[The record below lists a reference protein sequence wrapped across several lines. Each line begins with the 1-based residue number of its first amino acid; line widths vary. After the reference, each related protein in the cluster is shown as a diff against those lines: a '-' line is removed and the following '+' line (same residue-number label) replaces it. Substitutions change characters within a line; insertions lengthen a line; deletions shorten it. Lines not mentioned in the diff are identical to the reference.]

1 MAELELSIMSR
12 GPTTVA
18 DLQPLLDQFEAEQRV
33 HVRLRVLN
41 WDTAWADLLKVALYQ
56 YGPDV
61 SEIGSTWLS
70 SFVAMDALQPFVSSG
85 ASAAGDPS
93 VFLSS
98 SWQSGMLTQRMGEPA
113 LPWAIP
119 WWADTRI
126 IFYRRD
132 LLAQA
137 GVDLAQAAFD
147 SPEHL
152 AQTLAQLEAA
162 GVPIPWV
169 VPTHQSRMTVHNV
182 ASWVWGSG
190 GDFIS
195 DDGRHVLFDQPETQA
210 GICAYLDLARF
221 LAEPARG
228 LDDTQSDGLFG
239 QGQAAAAIS
248 GPWLLQ
254 FASPEVVA
262 HVGMAFPPGIPFV
275 GGSHLVLWKHAVHDT
290 TAVKLIRFLTGQHV
304 QSSYGRQAGLLPT
317 RHDVLSNPPFS
328 DDPLYQVVAQGL
340 KMGRSF
346 PSVPL
351 WGLVEEKLNEVLS
364 HLWADLLANPHL
376 NLEKAVAEHLEPL
389 AHRLDLTLRSRQ

>member
-12 GPTTVA
+12 GPTTIA

-33 HVRLRVLN
+33 HVRVRVLN

-61 SEIGSTWLS
+61 SEIGTTWLS
-70 SFVAMDALQPFVSSG
+70 SFVAMDALQPFGGSG
-85 ASAAGDPS
+85 TSVAGDPS
-93 VFLSS
+93 AFLSS
-98 SWQSGMLTQRMGEPA
+98 SWQSGMLAQRLGEPA

-126 IFYRRD
+126 IYYRRD
-132 LLAQA
+132 ILAQA
-137 GVDLAQAAFD
+137 GVDLVQSAFD
-147 SPEHL
+147 SPVHL
-152 AQTLAQLEAA
+152 AQTLGQLQAA

-182 ASWVWGSG
+182 AGWVWGAG
-190 GDFIS
+190 GDFIA
-195 DDGRHVLFDQPETQA
+195 DDGRHVLFDQAKART

-228 LDDTQSDGLFG
+228 LDDTQSDGLFH
-239 QGQAAAAIS
+239 QGQAAAVIS

-254 FASPEVVA
+254 FASPEVIA
-262 HVGMAFPPGIPFV
+262 QVGMAFPPGIPFV
-275 GGSHLVLWKHAVHDT
+275 GGSHLVLWKHAVHDAA
-290 TAVKLIRFLTGQHV
+290 AVKLIRFLTGQHV
-304 QSSYGRQAGLLPT
+304 QSSFGRRAGLLPT

-340 KMGRSF
+340 RMGRSF

-351 WGLVEEKLNEVLS
+351 WGLVEEKLNEVLG
-364 HLWADLLANPHL
+364 HLWADLLADLHL
-376 NLEKAVAEHLEPL
+376 DLGKAVAEHLEPL
-389 AHRLDLTLRSRQ
+389 ARRLNLTLRSRQ

>member
-18 DLQPLLDQFEAEQRV
+18 DLQPLLDQFETEQRV

-70 SFVAMDALQPFVSSG
+70 SFVAMDALQPFIGSG
-85 ASAAGDPS
+85 ALMAWDPS

-98 SWQSGMLTQRMGEPA
+98 SWQSGMLAQRMGEPA
-113 LPWAIP
+113 LLWAIP

-126 IFYRRD
+126 VYYRRD

-137 GVDLAQAAFD
+137 GVELAQPAFD

-152 AQTLAQLEAA
+152 AQTLAQLDAA

-182 ASWVWGSG
+182 ASWVWGAG
-190 GDFIS
+190 GDFVT
-195 DDGRHVLFDQPETQA
+195 DDGRRVLFERPEAQA
-210 GICAYLDLARF
+210 GMCAYLSLARF

-228 LDDTQSDGLFG
+228 LDDTQSDGLFS

-254 FASPEVVA
+254 FALPEVIA
-262 HVGMAFPPGIPFV
+262 QVGMACPPGIPFV
-275 GGSHLVLWKHAVHDT
+275 GGSHLVLWKHAVHD
-290 TAVKLIRFLTGQHV
+290 AAAIKLIRFLTSQHV
-304 QSSYGRQAGLLPT
+304 QSNFGRRAGLLPT
-317 RHDVLSNPPFS
+317 RHDVLANPPFS
-328 DDPLYQVVAQGL
+328 NDPLYQVMAQGL

-351 WGLVEEKLNEVLS
+351 WGLVEERLNEVLG
-364 HLWADLLANPHL
+364 HLWADLLADPRL
-376 NLEKAVAEHLEPL
+376 DLEKVVAEHLESL
-389 AHRLDLTLRSRQ
+389 ARRLNLTLRSRQ